1 MIKDPKYIININTL
15 NIDNFENEISLSLFG
30 HGNNIDYEFDKENNI
45 YNIFE
50 ISYNYNNSTYRL
62 DPHFYYDEN
71 KKILFRYDFYKVEI
85 TEYEINFIKTFMPHL
100 YKFINYNNINN
111 VTLKIATEIRHGFLD
126 CKTRNIIEGF
136 IDESHI
142 YVDLLS
148 IIKILALL
156 QLFYNNE
163 DEIYFNINKF
173 LLKDIIDK
181 IYNKQITLDIIN
193 KIIEKKMF
201 SKFQNIVKLS
211 FSSSKCKNDIILEH
225 NSEIMNKMYESQ
237 FIYTLINLKDNVFNN
252 FELAKLKEG

>member
-1 MIKDPKYIININTL
+1 MIKDPKYIIHVNTL

-30 HGNNIDYEFDKENNI
+30 HGNKINYEFDKENNI

-50 ISYNYNNSTYRL
+50 ITYEYNNSTYRL

-85 TEYEINFIKTFMPHL
+85 TEYEIDFIKTFMPNL
-100 YKFINYNNINN
+100 YKFINYNTIND

-136 IDESHI
+136 IDERHI

-193 KIIEKKMF
+193 KIIKKKMF
-201 SKFQNIVKLS
+201 SKFENIVKLS

-237 FIYTLINLKDNVFNN
+237 FIYTLMNLKDNIFNN
-252 FELAKLKEG
+252 FELAKLKDE